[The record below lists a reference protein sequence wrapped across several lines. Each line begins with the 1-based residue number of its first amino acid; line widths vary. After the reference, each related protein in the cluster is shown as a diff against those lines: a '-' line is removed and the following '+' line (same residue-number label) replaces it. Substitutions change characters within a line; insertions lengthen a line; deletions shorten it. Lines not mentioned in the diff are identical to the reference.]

1 MIGITHSF
9 LLLCCSEQTCRQKYT
24 YICIY
29 TYVFFFLFF
38 VILFA
43 RRSEDFQSFFGTDFF
58 FSIYFY
64 FACKIYNVFSSF
76 IFERKFSLRALH
88 SFTNTTFLRFAR
100 TGMSSSGRARIFR
113 NTHILSRNIYLSRY
127 YSIVLRVT
135 RNYFNISALSK
146 QGPKY
151 FIRDKDYRI
160 IIIP

>member
-76 IFERKFSLRALH
+76 IFERKTSLYEHCIHSRIRLSCALQELECPRVVGRE
-88 SFTNTTFLRFAR
+88 SFEI
-100 TGMSSSGRARIFR
+100 RIYSVEIF
-113 NTHILSRNIYLSRY
+113 TYLDIILS
-127 YSIVLRVT
+127 
-135 RNYFNISALSK
+135 YFA
-146 QGPKY
+146 
-151 FIRDKDYRI
+151 
-160 IIIP
+160 